1 MKGDECVH
9 DTVRRVRCW
18 TSAVMVLLF
27 IITGCA
33 STASTPAPNKGI
45 KLYRKGAEVYVC
57 RESHTA
63 PTVDELKDRLQR
75 GGAPQDSPTGQTVR
89 IAQRDSIQV
98 EGSTT
103 HVARVEA
110 TQADA
115 SYWIPYMALCSK
127 D

>member
-1 MKGDECVH
+1 MKGGALVR
-9 DTVRRVRCW
+9 DTLRRVRCW
-18 TSAVMVLLF
+18 ASAGTALLF
-27 IITGCA
+27 LVAGCA
-33 STASTPAPNKGI
+33 STASTPAPNRGV
-45 KLYRKGAEVYVC
+45 KLYRKGTEVYVC
-57 RESHTA
+57 REAHTA
-63 PTVDELKDRLQR
+63 STVDELTDRLRR
-75 GGAPQDSPTGQTVR
+75 GGEPQDPPTGQTVR

-110 TQADA
+110 MQADA